1 MSINY
6 DIDNNGVLEV
16 VMDNPP
22 VNALGI
28 ADTDQLATIF
38 ESVAKNLDVKVAI
51 LTAVGKGFCAGVD
64 IKEIENLPSN
74 EGILRIN
81 KSCFDA
87 FASVYECA
95 VPVIVAVNDFC
106 LGSGVGLAGAADI
119 VIAAEGAQFGL
130 PEVDNGA
137 LGALTHLTRLVPQQ
151 RARQMLYT
159 CETAGAEELKGYG
172 SVYEVVSPERLL
184 TFAREV
190 AMKIVSKPSKTI
202 RAAKESANGIE
213 LVNIRNSYRFEQGF
227 TYELNLAGEGE
238 KARQAFIDG
247 KRIT

>member
-1 MSINY
+1 MTITY
-6 DIDNNGVLEV
+6 EIDDNGVLEV
-16 VMDNPP
+16 LMDNPP

-28 ADTDQLATIF
+28 ADTKQIATIF
-38 ESVAKNLDVKVAI
+38 ESVTKNLDIKVAI

-64 IKEIENLPSN
+64 IKEIEDLPAN

-81 KSCFDA
+81 KSCYDA
-87 FASVYECA
+87 FASIYECA

-137 LGALTHLTRLVPQQ
+137 LGALTHLARLVPQQ

-159 CETAGAEELKGYG
+159 CDTAAAEELKDYG
-172 SVYEVVSPERLL
+172 SVYEVLPPEKLL
-184 TFAREV
+184 THAREI
-190 AMKIVSKPSKTI
+190 AIKIASKPSTTI

-247 KRIT
+247 KRNA